1 MPRVRHRFYVQAA
14 GVAGTTVVLPVEESA
29 HAARVLRLRPGA
41 EVGVFDGR
49 GHEYVGTV
57 ARVGKQ
63 VEVHLGAEVA
73 PVSEPAVKV
82 EVAHAVL
89 KGDKM
94 DAVIRDAVMLGAAAI
109 RPIVTERSETTL
121 AALRR
126 AQRVERWRRVAV
138 ASAKQCGRA
147 VVPDVLDPCAFGPDV
162 GWFDG
167 NGLPEPRLALVEPGA
182 RPSRS
187 SLPAAVARPRGHQA
201 TLLVGPEGGWA
212 PAEMAVL
219 EASCVALT
227 LGPRTLRA
235 DAAAVVALAALFA
248 VWGVEE

>member
-1 MPRVRHRFYVQAA
+1 MPRVRHRFYVQGAA
-14 GVAGTTVVLPVEESA
+14 APGATVVLPVDESA

-49 GHEYVGTV
+49 GREFVGTV

-63 VEVHLGAEVA
+63 VEVRLDLETAAVPEPGVA
-73 PVSEPAVKV
+73 VAL
-82 EVAHAVL
+82 AHAVL

-121 AALRR
+121 AALNR
-126 AQRVERWRRVAV
+126 ARRVERWRRIAV

-147 VVPDVLDPCAFGPDV
+147 VVPEVLDACVFAPGAD
-162 GWFDG
+162 WFEG
-167 NGLPEPRLALVEPGA
+167 CGLPAPRLVLAEPDA
-182 RPSRS
+182 RPSHPTA
-187 SLPAAVARPRGHQA
+187 PAEVARPREGRA
-201 TLLVGPEGGWA
+201 TLVVGPEGGWA
-212 PAEMAVL
+212 PAEIAGL
-219 EASCVALT
+219 ETCCVALT

-248 VWGVEE
+248 VWGE